1 MPKGKGSYSER
12 LQYQLK
18 FQISRT
24 HAKTAAQAEAL
35 KKRAAKQ
42 FLKDGSTI
50 DGVKITARWRNP
62 DNKNIRHANWKS
74 TDDPGQ
80 SLADFFQTLHKGRG
94 ALRAFEDRYS

>member
-18 FQISRT
+18 FQISRK
-24 HAKTAAQAEAL
+24 HAKTAEQAEAL
-35 KKRAAKQ
+35 KKKAVKQ
-42 FLKDGSTI
+42 FFKTGESI

-62 DNKNIRHANWKS
+62 DNKNARHANWKT

-80 SLADFFQTLHKGRG
+80 SLEDFFQTLHKGRG
-94 ALRAFEDRYS
+94 ALRALEARYL